1 MEHAE
6 FVKHVRDQVAA
17 MREAAVAAGPDAKVP
32 SCPGWTVFDL
42 VRHIANVH
50 SRTAEVLVA
59 QDITMRPEFPH
70 APKQWDDL
78 LEWWDKRVAT
88 LVDRFVELDQ
98 DKPTWMF
105 TAAPGSVRVW
115 ARRQAHETAIHR
127 IDAELAQGVESRLIF
142 DPQFAADGIDE
153 RLTVLPLGDFSEVTA
168 EGTILFHAADAG
180 RAWTMTLRPGQTPEV
195 TPALDAAIHTDAVV
209 AGTADAVY
217 RAVWNRPST
226 AVITGA
232 HELVEALPCP

>member
-1 MEHAE
+1 MEHAD
-6 FVKHVRDQVAA
+6 FVKHVREQAA
-17 MREAAVAAGPDAKVP
+17 ALREAAVAAGPEAKVP
-32 SCPGWTVFDL
+32 SCPGWTVLDL

-50 SRTAEVLVA
+50 SRVAEILVA
-59 QDITMRPEFPH
+59 QDITAPPEFPH
-70 APKQWDDL
+70 APKQWDES
-78 LEWWDKRVAT
+78 LEWWDARLAT
-88 LVDRFVELDQ
+88 LVDRFAELDQ
-98 DKPTWMF
+98 DKPTWTF
-105 TAAPGSVRVW
+105 TAGLGTVRGW

-127 IDAELAQGVESRLIF
+127 VDADLALGVDSRLIF
-142 DPQFAADGIDE
+142 DPGFAADGIDE
-153 RLTVLPLGDFSEVTA
+153 RLTLLPGDFGRTTA
-168 EGTILFHAADAG
+168 SGTILFHAADAG
-180 RAWTMTLRPGQTPEV
+180 RAWTMTLRPGRTPDV